1 MAVVRAFNGIRPAI
15 GLAEFVAELP
25 YDVVDSSEA
34 RKIAEGNEYSFFH
47 ISKAEIDM
55 DPNIN
60 IYDSSVYA
68 KGRDNFEKFLKKGIM
83 VQDSEPRV
91 YLYSQVMNGRMQT
104 GLVCSVSIDDY
115 IENRVKKHELTR
127 EDKEKDRTVHLNI
140 VGANTGPV
148 FLFYRADSTKLGFF
162 KQGLSIEPEYDFTA
176 NDGVR
181 HIIRVITDKKL
192 IEDFEK
198 SFEKDIL
205 YIADGHHRAASAAR
219 VCKERRETNPS
230 FSGNEEFNFFLAVIF
245 PHNELS
251 IMAYNRVVSDLNGH
265 TNESFLNTLR
275 ESFDVRE
282 SNSKVPESRGSFSMY
297 LNKLWYTLT
306 PTFEIKDDP
315 IEGLDVQILQN
326 NLLQPILG
334 IENPRTD
341 NRIQFIGGIRGTNE
355 LEQLVDSTKYVVAFS
370 MHATSIEELMKAAD
384 ADKIMPPKST
394 WFEPKLRSGLVVHS
408 IED

>member
-25 YDVVDSSEA
+25 YDVVDSAEA
-34 RKIAEGNEYSFFH
+34 RKIADGNEYSFFH

-55 DPNIN
+55 EPNVN

-68 KGRDNFEKFLKKGIM
+68 KGRENFDKFLKKGIM
-83 VQDSEPRV
+83 VQDGEPRV

-148 FLFYRADSTKLGFF
+148 FLFYRANGSKLEFF

-176 NDGVR
+176 DDGVR

-205 YIADGHHRAASAAR
+205 YIADGHHRAASAAQ
-219 VCKERRETNPS
+219 VCKERREIYPS

-251 IMAYNRVVSDLNGH
+251 IMPYNRVVSDLNGH
-265 TNESFLNTLR
+265 TNESFLDTLR
-275 ESFDVRE
+275 KSFDVKE
-282 SNSKVPESRGSFSMY
+282 SNIKVPESRGSFSMY

-334 IENPRTD
+334 IDNPRTD

-370 MHATSIEELMKAAD
+370 MHATSIEELMEAAD

>member
-25 YDVVDSSEA
+25 YDVVDSAEA
-34 RKIAEGNEYSFFH
+34 RKIADGNEYSFFH

-55 DPNIN
+55 EPNVN

-68 KGRDNFEKFLKKGIM
+68 KGRENFDKFLEKGIM

-148 FLFYRADSTKLGFF
+148 FLFYREVGEKLGFF
-162 KQGLSIEPEYDFTA
+162 KRGLSIEPEYDFTA

-205 YIADGHHRAASAAR
+205 YIADGHHRAASAAQ
-219 VCKERRETNPS
+219 VCKERREIYPS

-251 IMAYNRVVSDLNGH
+251 IMPYNRVVSDLNGH
-265 TNESFLNTLR
+265 TNESFLDTLR
-275 ESFDVRE
+275 KSFDVKE
-282 SNSKVPESRGSFSMY
+282 SNIKVPESRGSFSMY

-334 IENPRTD
+334 IDNPRTD

-370 MHATSIEELMKAAD
+370 MHATSIEELMEAAD
-384 ADKIMPPKST
+384 ADKMMPPKST